1 MRPIIFGGALTAIAK
16 KGGGVRPIAVGYTW
30 RRLAGKVACRLVSAK
45 AAALLSP
52 RQLGFGVPG
61 GAEVAVHAT
70 RRYLQSLPFNHIFVK
85 IDFSNA
91 FNSVRRDVILEA
103 VQRHIPELLPYAS
116 SCYSEP
122 SSLTFGGH
130 RIASETGAQQGDPLG
145 PLYFCL
151 AVHDLLT
158 SMQSELAL
166 GYLDDFSLGGEADDV
181 ARDFITLETRAEEL
195 GLTLNRT
202 KCEVIGQTASTRAQ
216 IAVYG
221 VDLREVE
228 LKDAILLG
236 SPLLPG
242 VGVDEVIA
250 AKREELQTLAS
261 RLPLMPAHDSLYL
274 LRNVVTTARLIYTLR
289 TAPCTR
295 SMELHHYDN
304 VVRSSLSTT
313 LNVELTD
320 DAWMQASLPVR
331 WGCWGSGVP
340 SRWQHPPTWLQPRE
354 LWTESPTFFPF
365 ACTHRSTQPWQSRSN
380 PGSLPSTQRLSLPQ
394 QRAPADNRPGMSR
407 AAERLP

>member
-1 MRPIIFGGALTAIAK
+1 MGHH
-16 KGGGVRPIAVGYTW
+16 
-30 RRLAGKVACRLVSAK
+30 
-45 AAALLSP
+45 P
-52 RQLGFGVPG
+52 RCF
-61 GAEVAVHAT
+61 A
-70 RRYLQSLPFNHIFVK
+70 RNI
-85 IDFSNA
+85 
-91 FNSVRRDVILEA
+91 
-103 VQRHIPELLPYAS
+103 
-116 SCYSEP
+116 
-122 SSLTFGGH
+122 SSLK
-130 RIASETGAQQGDPLG
+130 GAIKKKDNN
-145 PLYFCL
+145 
-151 AVHDLLT
+151 
-158 SMQSELAL
+158 
-166 GYLDDFSLGGEADDV
+166 
-181 ARDFITLETRAEEL
+181 I
-195 GLTLNRT
+195 TLNRT

-216 IAVYG
+216 LAVYG

-289 TAPCTR
+289 TAPCTG
-295 SMELHHYDN
+295 SMEPHHYDN

-331 WGCWGSGVP
+331 WGGGWGSGVQ
-340 SRWQHPPTWLQPRE
+340 SRWQHPPTWLQPRA